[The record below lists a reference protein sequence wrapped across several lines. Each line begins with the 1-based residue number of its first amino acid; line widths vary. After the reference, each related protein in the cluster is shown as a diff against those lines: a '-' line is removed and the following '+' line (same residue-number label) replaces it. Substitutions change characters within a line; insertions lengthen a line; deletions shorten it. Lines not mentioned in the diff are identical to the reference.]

1 MAYNFGLEAPICI
14 SKDSFEIL
22 RFSAFIWAQEKGHF
36 MQKQVRKLCLKCIN
50 DSSFLLLSWH
60 CHIFGYCHV
69 SLHISDNLSPNLISS
84 DITGKQRS
92 RAFTLIKIPLPK
104 GRVLTNASA
113 LPVQRQVLEQLFIT
127 DPKVAF
133 GHASLLWI
141 WHGDLSNIIQCH
153 LISWLRTTSYIKHK
167 TLSSSLVLIL
177 LALPT
182 FCSHLYNPYLTLI
195 HLWSPDLMKV
205 VINLF

>member
-36 MQKQVRKLCLKCIN
+36 MQKQVRKLCLKDIN
-50 DSSFLLLSWH
+50 ESLFLLLSWH

-92 RAFTLIKIPLPK
+92 RAF
-104 GRVLTNASA
+104 
-113 LPVQRQVLEQLFIT
+113 
-127 DPKVAF
+127 
-133 GHASLLWI
+133 I
-141 WHGDLSNIIQCH
+141 WHQAWWDYRQYWWRYGL
-153 LISWLRTTSYIKHK
+153 LKRGARFAGRTCSFTFQ
-167 TLSSSLVLIL
+167 LSSYHI
-177 LALPT
+177 
-182 FCSHLYNPYLTLI
+182 N
-195 HLWSPDLMKV
+195 LWSPKSKIWKKFSILYRHVLLELNRITGV
-205 VINLF
+205 VET